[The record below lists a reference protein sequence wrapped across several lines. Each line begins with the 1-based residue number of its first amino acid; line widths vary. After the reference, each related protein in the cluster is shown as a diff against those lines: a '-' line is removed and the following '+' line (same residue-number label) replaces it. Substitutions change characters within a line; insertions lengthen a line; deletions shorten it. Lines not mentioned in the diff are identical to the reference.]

1 MVLPRSLWLRA
12 FWFEGLGYFRTQDH
26 CLPLFYKTSIL
37 FSIKLL
43 FSFLLFSIQVR
54 VYKGWKEVVD
64 MGMNETQLACGKMT
78 VSRKQLHFGGKQKK
92 NLNLQRQVFPCILP
106 SFHLFPFMRNDRTFT
121 KHKAFWIHKNSLS
134 SYPRVFIYY
143 YC

>member
-1 MVLPRSLWLRA
+1 MVLSRSLWLRA
-12 FWFEGLGYFRTQDH
+12 FWFKGLGNFRTQNH

-37 FSIKLL
+37 LSIKLL

-64 MGMNETQLACGKMT
+64 MGMNEAQLACDKMT

-92 NLNLQRQVFPCILP
+92 DLNLQSQVFPCILP
-106 SFHLFPFMRNDRTFT
+106 SFHLFPFMGNDRNF
-121 KHKAFWIHKNSLS
+121 HKTHSFLNL
-134 SYPRVFIYY
+134 
-143 YC
+143 